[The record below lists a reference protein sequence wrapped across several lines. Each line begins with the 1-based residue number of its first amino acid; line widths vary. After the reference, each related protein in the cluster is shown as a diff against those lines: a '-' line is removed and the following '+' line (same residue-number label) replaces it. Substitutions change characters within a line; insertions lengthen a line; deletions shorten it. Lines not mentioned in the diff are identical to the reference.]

1 MSPNLIDKLN
11 LSPAEVKSGILG
23 KETLIEY
30 VQGFLDESEN
40 QNMES
45 TMLQFFGEQRI
56 SDKSV
61 ADCVE
66 SILGACVVALGI
78 ERSLPLLK
86 MMGILPDDNSRN
98 YKLMLREAFAEPR
111 LKSETNRKIND
122 LLLNCEKIESDLGY
136 KFNDR
141 AYLLQA
147 LTHPSFQN
155 NRYTQCYQQFEFL
168 GDAILDFLISS
179 YIFERCKEMDP
190 GQLTDLRSALVNNIT
205 LACICVRHK
214 FHLNILSQNSLLS
227 EKMATFHQYQQEQ
240 NYSVTDQV
248 LLLIDEQE
256 RSDTEPVGDFIDV
269 PKVFSILYVAVH
281 S

>member
-11 LSPAEVKSGILG
+11 LKASEIKSGTLFQ
-23 KETLIEY
+23 ETLIEY
-30 VQGFLDESEN
+30 VQGFLDEAEN
-40 QNMES
+40 ENGES

-56 SDKSV
+56 SDKTV

-66 SILGACVVALGI
+66 SILGACVVSLGI

-86 MMGILPDDNSRN
+86 MMGILPDDNNRN
-98 YKLMLREAFAEPR
+98 YKLMLRDPFAEPR
-111 LKSETNRKIND
+111 LKSDVTNRKIND
-122 LLLNCEKIESDLGY
+122 LLLNCEKIESALGY

-147 LTHPSFQN
+147 FTHPSFQY

-168 GDAILDFLISS
+168 GDAVLDFLISS
-179 YIFERCKEMDP
+179 YIFERCKDMDP

-214 FHLNILSQNSLLS
+214 FHLNILSQNSLLT
-227 EKMATFHQYQQEQ
+227 EKMNTFYQYQEKQKHT
-240 NYSVTDQV
+240 VTDQV

-256 RSDTEPVGDFIDV
+256 RIDTDTPLGDFIDV
-269 PKVFSILYVAVH
+269 PKVF
-281 S
+281 

>member
-1 MSPNLIDKLN
+1 MSPNLIDQLY
-11 LSPAEVKSGILG
+11 LSEEEIRTGTIHQ
-23 KETLIEY
+23 ETLLQY
-30 VQGFLDESEN
+30 VQGFLDEIEN
-40 QNMES
+40 QNADS
-45 TMLQFFGEQRI
+45 TMLQFFGEQRL
-56 SDKSV
+56 SDKTV

-66 SILGACVVALGI
+66 SILGACVVSVGI
-78 ERSLPLLK
+78 ERTLPLLK
-86 MMGILPDDNSRN
+86 MFGILTDDNGRD
-98 YKLMLREAFAEPR
+98 YKLMLQQPFAEPR
-111 LKSETNRKIND
+111 LKCDVTNRNIDN
-122 LLLNCEKIESDLGY
+122 LLLNYDKIESDLGY

-179 YIFERCKEMDP
+179 YIFERCQDLDP

-214 FHLNILSQNSLLS
+214 FHLNILSQSSVLS
-227 EKMATFHQYQQEQ
+227 EKMNTFYQYQLEQ
-240 NYSVTDQV
+240 NHIVTDQV

-256 RSDTEPVGDFIDV
+256 RSGSSIGDFIDV
-269 PKVFSILYVAVH
+269 PKVFIQLFIRI
-281 S
+281 